1 MRALPPAIVARI
13 SVKVRERRDSLVEV
27 PTSGWGG
34 DEDEEEDQEGKDV
47 DGNQDDDNEEDEE
60 GDEGAAAPSSLPA
73 PALIMG
79 AAVTNFHVVGAAPQ
93 IAQGETKT

>member
-1 MRALPPAIVARI
+1 M
-13 SVKVRERRDSLVEV
+13 
-27 PTSGWGG
+27 
-34 DEDEEEDQEGKDV
+34 

-79 AAVTNFHVVGAAPQ
+79 AALTNFRVGGAAPQ
-93 IAQGETKT
+93 FAQGGEKTLHSSRCVAF

>member
-1 MRALPPAIVARI
+1 MDLP
-13 SVKVRERRDSLVEV
+13 SESDDEEERLDCVHDIHEDGVEA
-27 PTSGWGG
+27 
-34 DEDEEEDQEGKDV
+34 DIEDEEEYQEGKDV

-79 AAVTNFHVVGAAPQ
+79 AAVTNFHLAGAAPQ
-93 IAQGETKT
+93 FAQSG

>member
-1 MRALPPAIVARI
+1 M
-13 SVKVRERRDSLVEV
+13 
-27 PTSGWGG
+27 
-34 DEDEEEDQEGKDV
+34 

-79 AAVTNFHVVGAAPQ
+79 AAVTNFHVAGAAPQ
-93 IAQGETKT
+93 FAQEENNIRLQSLCGLLGASLGSLGGFLGTSWRPLGGFLGPLGGLFGAS

>member
-1 MRALPPAIVARI
+1 M
-13 SVKVRERRDSLVEV
+13 
-27 PTSGWGG
+27 
-34 DEDEEEDQEGKDV
+34 

-79 AAVTNFHVVGAAPQ
+79 AAVTNFHVAGAAPQ
-93 IAQGETKT
+93 FAQGGEITLRSSRCVAFWALLWGLFRTS